1 MKYEILD
8 EAGNVVNTILAEK
21 EFVDKYHPGRYR
33 EVVEILIP
41 TQPIIAPP
49 VITKLAMI
57 LRFSEGEYMDVL
69 RAAKTDVE
77 VEMWMDYLHASQM
90 VELTGDRVKKGVNTL
105 VGKGI
110 ITSARGSAILNDP
123 VQDSERQ

>member
-21 EFVDKYHPGRYR
+21 EFVDKYHAGKYR
-33 EVVEILIP
+33 EVVDIIIP
-41 TQPIIAPP
+41 TRPIIAPP

-90 VELTGDRVKKGVNTL
+90 VTLAEERVKKGVNTL
-105 VGKGI
+105 VNKGI
-110 ITSARGSAILNDP
+110 ITSDRGSAILNDP
-123 VQDSERQ
+123 VQDSERP